1 MDSSLNINFGNDLI
15 EKDIVRLINQLWKLI
30 PMREN
35 NEDWKKQLNTVI
47 IEIAGLGS
55 ILNQEP
61 QFLQLVSKLKGLEI
75 VETDFALYRKTV
87 FETIGL
93 LRNCVNETE

>member
-1 MDSSLNINFGNDLI
+1 MEFSDELI
-15 EKDIVRLINQLWKLI
+15 EKDVIRLINQLWKLI

-61 QFLQLVSKLKGLEI
+61 QFLQLISKLKGLEI
-75 VETDFALYRKTV
+75 VETDFALYRKTI
-87 FETIGL
+87 FESIGL
-93 LRNCVNETE
+93 LRGCTHETR

>member
-1 MDSSLNINFGNDLI
+1 MDNSLNINFDSTLI
-15 EKDIVRLINQLWKLI
+15 EKDIIRLINQLWKLI

-61 QFLQLVSKLKGLEI
+61 QFLQLISKLKGLEI
-75 VETDFALYRKTV
+75 VDTDFALYRKTV
-87 FETIGL
+87 FEAIGL
-93 LRNCVNETE
+93 LRSCTNETR

>member
-1 MDSSLNINFGNDLI
+1 MDFSNEVI

-61 QFLQLVSKLKGLEI
+61 QFLQLISKLKGLEI
-75 VETDFALYRKTV
+75 VETDFFLYRKTI
-87 FETIGL
+87 FESIGL
-93 LRNCVNETE
+93 LRGCVSNEIE

>member
-1 MDSSLNINFGNDLI
+1 MDFSKEVI
-15 EKDIVRLINQLWKLI
+15 EKDVIRLINQLWKLI

-55 ILNQEP
+55 VLNQEP
-61 QFLQLVSKLKGLEI
+61 QFLQLISKLKGLEI
-75 VETDFALYRKTV
+75 VETDFALYRKTI
-87 FETIGL
+87 FESIGL
-93 LRNCVNETE
+93 LRGCTDETR